1 MLTVHWEVTSYI
13 GVWFDWVLARS
24 PVVVTPFQPSWR
36 APCELSV
43 CVSPSLSLNTSNGQ
57 WDSCVAAAEFLC
69 SKSLYV
75 VLNTQLQTSA
85 VEEVLQQPCSTAE
98 AANFDKWFRSQT
110 RFPKLVRE
118 DVKDED
124 QSR

>member
-98 AANFDKWFRSQT
+98 AANFDSACGMTWWLET
-110 RFPKLVRE
+110 
-118 DVKDED
+118 
-124 QSR
+124 